1 MKVKVVHGGI
11 RMIEIISD
19 NNQTNADRIRSMSDE
34 ELAKFIIG
42 QRYCDVD
49 ENSEKVFLDW
59 LQRQVG

>member
-1 MKVKVVHGGI
+1 M
-11 RMIEIISD
+11 MIEIISD